1 MKKSDITKQKIL
13 EAAETAFSEKG
24 LYGAR
29 VDEITEAAGVNK
41 RMIYAYFGSKEK
53 LYVAVLDTVYRRLTE
68 REEELLNQQSDCV
81 ETVKRIIAH
90 YFTFLHENPTFVKML
105 MWENLNEGQYL
116 KQSEAPAAKGTAVNL
131 LRTVLKQGAAQGLFR
146 DDLDLD
152 ELIVSINMFCF
163 SYFSNIYT
171 MAQIMKADLN
181 RDDMVNKRCAHVT
194 DIILRYILKEKE

>member
-1 MKKSDITKQKIL
+1 MKKSDVTKQKIL
-13 EAAETAFSEKG
+13 KAAEIAFSEKG

-29 VDEITEAAGVNK
+29 VDEITETAGVNK
-41 RMIYAYFGSKEK
+41 RMIYAYFGSKKK
-53 LYVAVLDTVYRRLTE
+53 LYIAVLNMVYRRLTE
-68 REEELLNQQSDCV
+68 SEEKLLNQQSDCV

-116 KQSEAPAAKGTAVNL
+116 KQSEAPEVKVTAVNL
-131 LRTVLKQGAAQGLFR
+131 LKMVLKQGVQQGIFR

-181 RDDMVNKRCAHVT
+181 RNDMVDKRCAHVT
-194 DIILRYILKEKE
+194 DIILRYILKEQE

>member
-1 MKKSDITKQKIL
+1 MKKSDVTKQKIL
-13 EAAETAFSEKG
+13 KAAEIAFSEKG

-29 VDEITEAAGVNK
+29 VDEITETAGVNK

-53 LYVAVLDTVYRRLTE
+53 LYIAVLNMVYRRLTE
-68 REEELLNQQSDCV
+68 SEEKLLNQQSDCV

-116 KQSEAPAAKGTAVNL
+116 KQSEAPEVKVTAVNL
-131 LRTVLKQGAAQGLFR
+131 LKMVLKQGVQQGIFR

-181 RDDMVNKRCAHVT
+181 RNDMVDKRCAHVT
-194 DIILRYILKEKE
+194 DIILRYILKEQE